1 MSSASRKLIQASG
14 AVAGPADTGDDDF
27 ANVVLLLDGDGTSGD
42 DNNTFTDS
50 STNTHTITRNG
61 NVTQGSFSPYGDNW
75 SNYFD
80 GSSSLKFNSSGDY
93 NLGVGDFTIEGW
105 FYKTASTAS
114 QTIVSSGSYYT
125 AGANGNW
132 VLRITSATQIAFAT
146 YNGTGN
152 EEYSEF
158 SAATSLNTWHHF
170 ALVREGTGTNQT
182 KFYLDGVLAGSMTV
196 SKSLSDGSVN
206 GIYIGSDGAGP
217 NNDFNGYLS
226 NVRILTA
233 TALYTSGFTPPTSP
247 LTTISNTEFLSA
259 ASNRFI
265 DEAIGGTIT
274 ISGTPKVTPFSP
286 FKDDDARDITTDGGS
301 AYIVDG
307 DWLTMPDDSVFVLAG
322 QDFTFECWVYRTDY
336 STGSGTIYSR
346 WQGSPYAGL
355 RLGVNTTGVAYF
367 YNITTLYGTP
377 TGTVR
382 KNEWTHIAWIYDAT
396 GASSGNVTIYVNGE
410 VALNTTAVSGGVSDA
425 STNTDVY
432 VGTLNVYPTQ
442 GELHGYLSD
451 FRFVRGTLLYTS
463 AFTPPTAP
471 LTAIT
476 NTELLLNFQ
485 DAGIYDRTGLN
496 NLDTVGNAQI
506 DTAVK
511 KYGTGSMEFD
521 GTGDYLDTVS
531 TEALTFGTGDFTIEF
546 WINTSNNGNIMNPST
561 ATGSGYWGLL
571 MQSGNLRWNNS
582 YAVTNLWQI
591 SASAIQDGSW
601 HHVAISR
608 ASGSTKI
615 FYDGTLQST
624 QADTTNYSGT
634 GAWRIGSGN
643 LAAFN
648 GYLDDFR
655 ITNGVAR
662 YTANF
667 TAPDA
672 ELPKF

>member
-14 AVAGPADTGDDDF
+14 GGGPADTGDDDF

-50 STNTHTITRNG
+50 STNGFT
-61 NVTQGSFSPYGDNW
+61 VTETGSVVQGSFSPYGDNW
-75 SNYFD
+75 SWYTKDSAIAF
-80 GSSSLKFNSSGDY
+80 STLSTTGDY
-93 NLGVGDFTIEGW
+93 
-105 FYKTASTAS
+105 TAEA
-114 QTIVSSGSYYT
+114 
-125 AGANGNW
+125 W
-132 VLRITSATQIAFAT
+132 V
-146 YNGTGN
+146 
-152 EEYSEF
+152 
-158 SAATSLNTWHHF
+158 
-170 ALVREGTGTNQT
+170 
-182 KFYLDGVLAGSMTV
+182 
-196 SKSLSDGSVN
+196 SVN
-206 GIYIGSDGAGP
+206 GIDSSGRNLIFYGG
-217 NNDFNGYLS
+217 NNTQLAIGYLTDTILAVINGSLVVTSSSVPELFDGSWHHVAWCRSGSTNRVFLDGNLVGSGTSSSEIRIGQISGYASGYEHDGFIS
-226 NVRILTA
+226 NARVTN
-233 TALYTSGFTPPTSP
+233 TALYTANFTPPTEP
-247 LTTISNTEFLSA
+247 LTEVTGTYVLTA
-259 ASNRFI
+259 QSNRLV
-265 DEAIGGTIT
+265 DNSSNQYSLTINR
-274 ISGTPKVTPFSP
+274 GTPKVAPFSP
-286 FKDDDARDITTDGGS
+286 FKNDDARDITTDGGS
-301 AYIVDG
+301 VYFGGSDY
-307 DWLTMPDDSVFVLAG
+307 LTVPDNADFDFGTGNFTIEFWFNTSQASGRQDPFSFYTSTNGIGIGLNYSNNQDVLVYTGNTLLINTSGSKWSVGFWNHLALA
-322 QDFTFECWVYRTDY
+322 R
-336 STGSGTIYSR
+336 SGTTLKLFINGTEIASVTDSSNILPKSDLYL
-346 WQGSPYAGL
+346 GAAGN
-355 RLGVNTTGVAYF
+355 GTQ
-367 YNITTLYGTP
+367 LYT
-377 TGTVR
+377 
-382 KNEWTHIAWIYDAT
+382 
-396 GASSGNVTIYVNGE
+396 
-410 VALNTTAVSGGVSDA
+410 
-425 STNTDVY
+425 
-432 VGTLNVYPTQ
+432 
-442 GELHGYLSD
+442 GYLSD
-451 FRFVRGTLLYTS
+451 VRVIKGTAVYTS
-463 AFTPPTAP
+463 AFTPPTSP

-485 DAGIYDRTGLN
+485 DSGIYDRTGLN
-496 NLDTVGNAQI
+496 NIDTVGNSQI

-655 ITNGVAR
+655 ITKGIAR
-662 YTANF
+662 YTSNF

-672 ELPKF
+672 ALPKF